1 MKKLAWLLILISM
14 LGLLSC
20 NNLPDKTNEQ
30 ISAEKRTGI
39 CEINYAQG
47 FKIEYF
53 ADFKLITIKDP
64 WQGADGIEFRYALAE
79 NIDSLPQ
86 LPDDVVKIKIPIEK
100 IACLSTT
107 HIAFIDALNKTTSIC
122 AISGH
127 KYACNQWIRKAID
140 ENKIVDVGYD
150 NSLNYELIA
159 GIKPDLVTTYGIG
172 SQVATYNQRMNE
184 LGIKTVIIA
193 EYLENHPL
201 GKLEWVK
208 LVAAFYNMDDFAN
221 DYFNS
226 IEKQY
231 NELLA
236 ITKKAESKPSVL
248 FGLPW
253 KEVWYVP
260 GGNSYLAKLVED
272 AGGDYIWKKDESRES
287 LTFNFETIFLK
298 ANNSQIWLNTGA
310 VNNIKEIIE
319 MDERFKK
326 FKPITNAKIY
336 NNNAITNE
344 YGGIDYWESG
354 IVNPHIILKDMI
366 AIFHPEL
373 LKEYQLV
380 YYKKIE

>member
-1 MKKLAWLLILISM
+1 MKKLNWVIILISM
-14 LGLLSC
+14 LGMFSC
-20 NNLPDKTNEQ
+20 NNLSDQTNEH
-30 ISAEKRTGI
+30 ISTEKRIGV

-53 ADFKLITIKDP
+53 KDFKLITIKDP
-64 WQGADGIEFRYALAE
+64 WQGAEGVEFRYALAE

-86 LPDDVVKIKIPIEK
+86 LPDDIVKIKIPIEK

-107 HIAFIDALNKTTSIC
+107 HIAFIDALNKTNSIR

-127 KYACNQWIRKAID
+127 KYVCNQHIRKGIA
-140 ENKIVDVGYD
+140 ENKIGDVGYD

-159 GIKPDLVTTYGIG
+159 GIKPDLVTTYGID

-201 GKLEWVK
+201 GKFEWIK
-208 LVAAFYNMDDFAN
+208 LVAAFYNLDDFAS
-221 DYFNS
+221 DYFNT

-231 NELLA
+231 NNLLS
-236 ITKKAESKPSVL
+236 ITKKVESKPTVL

-272 AGGDYIWKKDESRES
+272 AGGDYIWKKDKSRES
-287 LTFNFETIFLK
+287 LTLNFESIFLK
-298 ANNSQIWLNTGA
+298 ASNSDIWLNTGT
-310 VNNIKEIIE
+310 VNKINEIVD

-326 FKPITNAKIY
+326 FKPISNAKIF

-373 LKEYQLV
+373 IKDYQPV

>member
-1 MKKLAWLLILISM
+1 
-14 LGLLSC
+14 
-20 NNLPDKTNEQ
+20 
-30 ISAEKRTGI
+30 
-39 CEINYAQG
+39 
-47 FKIEYF
+47 
-53 ADFKLITIKDP
+53 
-64 WQGADGIEFRYALAE
+64 
-79 NIDSLPQ
+79 
-86 LPDDVVKIKIPIEK
+86 
-100 IACLSTT
+100 
-107 HIAFIDALNKTTSIC
+107 
-122 AISGH
+122 
-127 KYACNQWIRKAID
+127 
-140 ENKIVDVGYD
+140 
-150 NSLNYELIA
+150 
-159 GIKPDLVTTYGIG
+159 
-172 SQVATYNQRMNE
+172 MNE
-184 LGIKTVIIA
+184 MGIKTVIIA

-208 LVAAFYNMDDFAN
+208 LVAAFYNMDEFAS

-236 ITKKAESKPSVL
+236 ITKKVESKPTVL

-310 VNNIKEIIE
+310 VNNIEEILE

-326 FKPITNAKIY
+326 FNPISNAKIY